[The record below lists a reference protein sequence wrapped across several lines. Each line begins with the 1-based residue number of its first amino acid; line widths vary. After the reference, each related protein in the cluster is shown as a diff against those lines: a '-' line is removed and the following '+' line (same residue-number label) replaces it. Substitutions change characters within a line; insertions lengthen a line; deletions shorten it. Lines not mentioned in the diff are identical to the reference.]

1 MLTAQLKN
9 YKGTFLFKYQMSNDA
24 KSITIHARTKLSLAS
39 AKLSQAYYYQSL
51 PFCIIDSI
59 FSLGVKY
66 GQVEKAVNHFST
78 RSQWPTF
85 REFESDFPKQDNQK
99 KVSEFL
105 DLFSKTKSPEIDL
118 FCNRCYANPRARS
131 GRILKAV
138 LVGQFAEVLKSEK
151 IETFQDLTAYDN
163 YEALDNMI
171 SCLPA
176 LKSKVAI
183 RYFRMLAGDDQQVKP
198 DRMILRFIADAIG
211 KNVDPDDAALLIQD
225 ACDILKRTFPTLT
238 PRLLDHEIWK
248 YQRTK

>member
-1 MLTAQLKN
+1 M
-9 YKGTFLFKYQMSNDA
+9 
-24 KSITIHARTKLSLAS
+24 
-39 AKLSQAYYYQSL
+39 
-51 PFCIIDSI
+51 
-59 FSLGVKY
+59 
-66 GQVEKAVNHFST
+66 
-78 RSQWPTF
+78 
-85 REFESDFPKQDNQK
+85 
-99 KVSEFL
+99 
-105 DLFSKTKSPEIDL
+105 
-118 FCNRCYANPRARS
+118 
-131 GRILKAV
+131 
-138 LVGQFAEVLKSEK
+138 LKSEK

-163 YEALDNMI
+163 YEALDNLI